1 MLATTATRRG
11 VAQFLERAASRLRRP
26 ANLAGGALRFGLD
39 LGTATV
45 VLTAVGQGDEP
56 VYWDYLPTRAVRDGV
71 VTDFGAAVA
80 AASELIARAEA
91 ALGAAVTAAATA
103 YPPGVSLAESRACR
117 YVLEK
122 AGIDCRT
129 LVDEVSAAQSLLRIC
144 DGAIA
149 DVGGGST
156 GVGVFRGGRLV
167 SLSDFPGG
175 GHYLDLILAGA
186 LGISIEA
193 AEEKK
198 RLWQDDYHAMLRPGI
213 ERIGTL
219 ILQQIGAARA
229 VSVHLVGGALMIA
242 GAAATIEKFTG
253 LKTVSY
259 PHAHLVT
266 PFGIAVS

>member
-1 MLATTATRRG
+1 MLAMTARPGDVTP
-11 VAQFLERAASRLRRP
+11 FLERAALRLRRP
-26 ANLAGGALRFGLD
+26 ADVDGPLRFGLD

-45 VLTAVGQGDEP
+45 VLTAVGRNNEP
-56 VYWDYLPTRAVRDGV
+56 IYWDYLPARAVRDGV
-71 VTDFGAAVA
+71 VIDFGAAVA
-80 AASELIARAEA
+80 VVRELKGRAEA
-91 ALGAAVTAAATA
+91 ALGKAVTSAATA
-103 YPPGVSLAESRACR
+103 YPPGVAAAESRACR

-122 AGIDCRT
+122 AGIDCRA
-129 LVDEVSAAQSLLRIC
+129 LIDEVSAAQSLLRLRE
-144 DGAIA
+144 GAIA

-198 RLWQDDYHAMLRPGI
+198 RLWQSDYHSVLRPGI

-219 ILQQIGAARA
+219 ILRQIGGARTT
-229 VSVHLVGGALMIA
+229 VHLVGGALLIP
-242 GAAATIEKFTG
+242 GASTTIENFTG
-253 LKTVSY
+253 VRTVSY

-266 PFGIAVS
+266 PFGIAVT